1 MTAAPPSHANLKPNP
16 AWASLPLFDR
26 TRWNRMA
33 FGVFAESL
41 GERAEP
47 KDAQKEIEV
56 GLVNNP

>member
-1 MTAAPPSHANLKPNP
+1 
-16 AWASLPLFDR
+16 
-26 TRWNRMA
+26 MA